1 MGSGFSFF
9 VLTHKLQLELIPY
22 GSDTFSARGFTEE
35 VLQPH
40 YERIMSVICAHPR
53 RYILFCGS
61 VFEVLFDGY
70 IVDQHEFR
78 LRKKDGSF
86 TRQRARFANCSS
98 PFEEPRRLRDW
109 RSRSLARGFQ
119 CLPTARNAGPAMR
132 REPYSLITWAPLSR
146 SELVQVV
153 GGIATLAALPLRR
166 RELTGYDGRE
176 VEPVL
181 LPGAE
186 IEPALDSTQD
196 EAELAVLDSVD
207 EDDPGVWAASG
218 GPLSEDLGE
227 VSDVVRDENATVV
240 TRQREHV
247 LVVESLQLGLLVEGP
262 DVVSHVPKRSTDPQ
276 PRDVGVEQEAHRV
289 YSGISRKG

>member
-86 TRQRARFANCSS
+86 TRQRARFAN
-98 PFEEPRRLRDW
+98 L
-109 RSRSLARGFQ
+109 
-119 CLPTARNAGPAMR
+119 
-132 REPYSLITWAPLSR
+132 
-146 SELVQVV
+146 
-153 GGIATLAALPLRR
+153 
-166 RELTGYDGRE
+166 
-176 VEPVL
+176 L
-181 LPGAE
+181 LPFRGTTTTAGLAQSFARQGIPMSAYGEECRARYAEGTLFTDHVGAT
-186 IEPALDSTQD
+186 EPL
-196 EAELAVLDSVD
+196 
-207 EDDPGVWAASG
+207 
-218 GPLSEDLGE
+218 
-227 VSDVVRDENATVV
+227 
-240 TRQREHV
+240 
-247 LVVESLQLGLLVEGP
+247 
-262 DVVSHVPKRSTDPQ
+262 
-276 PRDVGVEQEAHRV
+276 
-289 YSGISRKG
+289 